1 MVSLLSLPPDLL
13 HEILAAL
20 PPSGICCL
28 EKTSL
33 QLLRISRADN
43 VLWRKV
49 AEKRW
54 GPLCDANGEAPNW
67 RDELVWLE
75 TEVAPTLR
83 KNVRSALK
91 LMEARGLLGGKRGSW
106 VPCVHSLL
114 SWETLVVR
122 RRLAAFVCADWQP
135 RDTLRGFLQP
145 FDLRAPTPEA
155 ALRNLLYIF
164 PFLPID
170 AGSGAD
176 RVIGEFA
183 RQYVIAN
190 PEAILDLR
198 IGSGSGGA
206 VVAAPTGE
214 ESSSDEEEDGVVKR
228 FDKYAGCDRLARDG
242 VYALIYSLVML
253 NTDLH
258 NVAIQP
264 KIQAEQYIASCHRC
278 VPLRDV
284 PDEYLRRLYASI
296 LSSPLRISHDLL
308 GCGGSIVRSGGADAD
323 ETVSGATYS
332 VYSALRPDLAAATGA
347 TAAAATTG
355 AAAGVGAGGVTD
367 AELAAATAA
376 AAAAASGRAAPLPKV
391 DWTVAYW
398 NIVDGC
404 RWCRARAAAKAA
416 ASAPHVAH
424 AAVHVALVS
433 VCAWLLRAALVPWL
447 TGTLAVTDGDGMQPA
462 AA

>member
-1 MVSLLSLPPDLL
+1 MASLLGLPADLV
-13 HEILAAL
+13 HEILVIL

-28 EKTSL
+28 EKTSV
-33 QLLRISRADN
+33 QLLRTSRADN

-54 GPLCDANGEAPNW
+54 GPLCDADGEARNW

-75 TEVAPTLR
+75 TEVAPALR

-106 VPCVHSLL
+106 VSCVHCLL

-135 RDTLRGFLQP
+135 RDTLRGFLEP

-183 RQYVIAN
+183 RQYVMAN
-190 PEAILDLR
+190 EDVVRDLR
-198 IGSGSGGA
+198 IGSGGG
-206 VVAAPTGE
+206 VAAPPAGE
-214 ESSSDEEEDGVVKR
+214 QSSSDEEEEGGVVRR

-264 KIQAEQYIASCHRC
+264 KISVEQYVASCHRC
-278 VPLRDV
+278 VPLREV
-284 PDEYLRRLYASI
+284 PDEYLRRLYLSI
-296 LSSPLRISHDLL
+296 LQSPLRISHALL

-323 ETVSGATYS
+323 ETVSGATFS
-332 VYSALRPDLAAATGA
+332 VYSALRPELAAATGA
-347 TAAAATTG
+347 TAAAAAT
-355 AAAGVGAGGVTD
+355 ANVD

-376 AAAAASGRAAPLPKV
+376 AAAAASGHARAPRPKV
-391 DWTVAYW
+391 DWSVAYW

-404 RWCRARAAAKAA
+404 RWCRARAAASAA

-447 TGTLAVTDGDGMQPA
+447 TGTLAGPGGDGMQLA
-462 AA
+462 A

>member
-1 MVSLLSLPPDLL
+1 MASLLGLPPDLV
-13 HEILAAL
+13 HEILVIL
-20 PPSGICCL
+20 PPSGICCV

-33 QLLRISRADN
+33 QLLSTSRADS

-49 AEKRW
+49 AETRW
-54 GPLCDANGEAPNW
+54 GPLCDTSGEGRSW
-67 RDELVWLE
+67 RGELVWLE
-75 TEVAPTLR
+75 TEVAPILR
-83 KNVRSALK
+83 KNVRSSLK
-91 LMEARGLLGGKRGSW
+91 LMEARGLLGGRRGSW
-106 VPCVHSLL
+106 VSCVHCLL
-114 SWETLVVR
+114 SWQTLVVC

-145 FDLRAPTPEA
+145 LDLRAPTPEA

-190 PEAILDLR
+190 PEVIRELR
-198 IGSGSGGA
+198 IGSGGS
-206 VVAAPTGE
+206 VAAPPTGE
-214 ESSSDEEEDGVVKR
+214 GSSSDEEEEDGAPKR
-228 FDKYAGCDRLARDG
+228 FDKYAGCEQLARDG

-264 KIQAEQYIASCHRC
+264 KIQVEQYVASCHRC
-278 VPLRDV
+278 GPLRDV
-284 PDEYLRRLYASI
+284 PDEYLRRLYLSV
-296 LSSPLRISHDLL
+296 LSSPLRISHDLM

-332 VYSALRPDLAAATGA
+332 VFSALRPDLAATTGA
-347 TAAAATTG
+347 APTTAAAAG
-355 AAAGVGAGGVTD
+355 EVD

-376 AAAAASGRAAPLPKV
+376 AAAAAAGHATPLPKV

-404 RWCRARAAAKAA
+404 RWCRARAAANAA

-433 VCAWLLRAALVPWL
+433 VCAWLLRATLVPWL
-447 TGTLAVTDGDGMQPA
+447 TGTLASPGGDSMQLA
-462 AA
+462 A